1 MTTSDRLKT
10 HLLRRLRRH
19 SLRTLFQRACSA
31 DLLIPEDI
39 TVGTVSV
46 RRYRV
51 GPLAEITTGPMGGD
65 NVRRR
70 LARFLTAAVATPA
83 DPHAEVVK
91 ALIEEGFDLGKAEE
105 FVAGGTAP
113 TKTDGKEKRPKLRA
127 PSAPLITRPLL
138 DHLKQAAVPLPV
150 MDVAVV
156 TLLAE
161 ALRAPGCS
169 GAMLFTALK
178 SSAPLICLRLPT
190 REAEAVVSQL
200 LQQGAIL
207 PHPIHLVDGL
217 HHSFNDRWS
226 HDDQSASARTVLSY
240 PLTQLLAVSAER
252 LRRTL
257 AKATRASAPIL
268 VLTETESL
276 WPRRV
281 VSSADII
288 LDAPRLDNRMLAEII
303 ETCLGIPIESTLHGL
318 ATRTIKTENL
328 GLDDLALS
336 IRPDRHLDT
345 VLDRLEQ
352 LSRDNITIDGDDEK
366 EEETSAGTRKE
377 AKDEHEQKTDTTSRS
392 TSSERSRGK
401 GGKQHHVELILPQRI
416 QKKRGTTLPLLVE
429 SLAGYGEA
437 RQWALDLKADLT
449 LWKRKKI
456 RWSGMSTKLLLSGPP
471 GTGKTTFARALCN
484 SLEIPLIATSVGE
497 WLEPG
502 YLGDVLRRMTAVFE
516 AAQARQPV
524 IMLIDEI
531 DGIGRRDAGGGRNY
545 DEYWVSLVN
554 RLLELLDGALKSEG
568 VIIIGATNRPD
579 VIDPALRRS
588 GRLETHIPIQPPDL
602 DALEGIL
609 AHHLGPD
616 LRRVIGNI
624 VHAPACQASPQ
635 EAAHE

>member
-19 SLRTLFQRACSA
+19 SLRMLFRRACSA
-31 DLLIPEDI
+31 DLLMPEDI
-39 TVGTVSV
+39 AVGTISV
-46 RRYRV
+46 RRYRL
-51 GPLAEITTGPMGGD
+51 GPLAEIATGPTGSD

-70 LARFLTAAVATPA
+70 LARVHTSSVQVPV

-91 ALIEEGFDLGKAEE
+91 ALIEEGFDVGTANE
-105 FVAGGTAP
+105 FVAGGRL
-113 TKTDGKEKRPKLRA
+113 TKTDENEKRPKLRA
-127 PSAPLITRPLL
+127 PSAPLLARPLL
-138 DHLKQAAVPLPV
+138 DHLKQAALPLPV
-150 MDVAVV
+150 MDVAIVI
-156 TLLAE
+156 LLAE
-161 ALRAPGCS
+161 AFRAAGCS
-169 GAMLFTALK
+169 KAVLFAALR

-226 HDDQSASARTVLSY
+226 HDDQWASARTVLSY

-257 AKATRASAPIL
+257 AKATRAGAPIL

-288 LDAPRLDNRMLAEII
+288 LDAPRLDNHMLAEII

-318 ATRTIKTENL
+318 ATRTIKTGNL

-352 LSRDNITIDGDDEK
+352 LSRDNITIDGDDET
-366 EEETSAGTRKE
+366 EEETSAGTRTE
-377 AKDEHEQKTDTTSRS
+377 AKDEPEGKTETTSRS
-392 TSSERSRGK
+392 TSSGRSRGK
-401 GGKQHHVELILPQRI
+401 DGKYQVELILPQRI
-416 QKKRGTTLPLLVE
+416 QKKRGSQPPLLLE
-429 SLAGYGEA
+429 TLAGYGEA
-437 RQWALDLKADLT
+437 RLWALELKADLKM
-449 LWKRKKI
+449 WKRQRI
-456 RWSGMSTKLLLSGPP
+456 HWSDMSTKLLLSGPP

-484 SLEIPLIATSVGE
+484 SLQIPLIATSVAE

-502 YLGDVLRRMTAVFE
+502 YLGDVLRRMSSVFG

-588 GRLETHIPIQPPDL
+588 GRLETHITIEPPDL

-616 LRRVIGNI
+616 LRRVLGNVI
-624 VHAPACQASPQ
+624 HAPACQASPQ
-635 EAAHE
+635 ETAHE

>member
-1 MTTSDRLKT
+1 MTTSNRLKT

-39 TVGTVSV
+39 MVGTVSV
-46 RRYRV
+46 RRYRL
-51 GPLAEITTGPMGGD
+51 GPLAEIATGPTGSD
-65 NVRRR
+65 IVRRR
-70 LARFLTAAVATPA
+70 LARFHAASTTVPP

-91 ALIEEGFDLGKAEE
+91 ALIEEGFDLGTSQE
-105 FVAGGTAP
+105 FVAGGRP
-113 TKTDGKEKRPKLRA
+113 TKTDENEKRVKPRA
-127 PSAPLITRPLL
+127 PSAPLLARPLL
-138 DHLKQAAVPLPV
+138 DHLKQAALPLPV
-150 MDVAVV
+150 VDVAIV

-169 GAMLFTALK
+169 EAMLFTALK

-190 REAEAVVSQL
+190 REAEAVVNQL

-240 PLTQLLAVSAER
+240 PLTQLLAVSTER

-257 AKATRASAPIL
+257 AKATRAGAPIL

-288 LDAPRLDNRMLAEII
+288 LDAPRLDSRMLAEII
-303 ETCLGIPIESTLHGL
+303 ETCLGIPIESTLNGL
-318 ATRTIKTENL
+318 ATRTIKTGNL

-336 IRPDRHLDT
+336 IRPDRFFDD

-352 LSRDNITIDGDDEK
+352 LSRDNLTIDGDDET
-366 EEETSAGTRKE
+366 EEESSAGTRKG
-377 AKDEHEQKTDTTSRS
+377 AKDEDEEKTDTASRS

-401 GGKQHHVELILPQRI
+401 GGKQHHVELILPQRNR
-416 QKKRGTTLPLLVE
+416 KKRGFQPPLLLE
-429 SLAGYGEA
+429 TLAGYGEA
-437 RQWALDLKADLT
+437 RLWALELKADLK

-456 RWSGMSTKLLLSGPP
+456 RWSDMSTKLLLSGPP
-471 GTGKTTFARALCN
+471 GTGKTTFAKALCN
-484 SLEIPLIATSVGE
+484 SLEIPLIATSVAE

-502 YLGDVLRRMTAVFE
+502 YLGDVLRRMSSVFG

-531 DGIGRRDAGGGRNY
+531 DGIGRRDAGGGRSY
-545 DEYWVSLVN
+545 DDYWISVIN
-554 RLLELLDGALKSEG
+554 RLLELLDGALKSDG
-568 VIIIGATNRPD
+568 IIIIGATNRPD
-579 VIDPALRRS
+579 AIDPALRRS

-602 DALEGIL
+602 HALESIL

-616 LRRVIGNI
+616 LKRVMANATQAKA
-624 VHAPACQASPQ
+624 VPADSQ
-635 EAAHE
+635 EPAHG

>member
-1 MTTSDRLKT
+1 MTTSNRLKT

-39 TVGTVSV
+39 MVGTVSV
-46 RRYRV
+46 RRYRL
-51 GPLAEITTGPMGGD
+51 GPLAEIATGPTGSD
-65 NVRRR
+65 IVRRR
-70 LARFLTAAVATPA
+70 LARFHAASTTVPP

-91 ALIEEGFDLGKAEE
+91 ALIEEGFDLGTSQE
-105 FVAGGTAP
+105 FVAGGRP
-113 TKTDGKEKRPKLRA
+113 TKTDENEKRVKPRA
-127 PSAPLITRPLL
+127 PSAPLLARPLL
-138 DHLKQAAVPLPV
+138 DHLKQAALPLPV
-150 MDVAVV
+150 VDVAIV

-169 GAMLFTALK
+169 EAMLFTALK

-190 REAEAVVSQL
+190 REAEAVVNQL

-240 PLTQLLAVSAER
+240 PLTQLLAVSTER

-257 AKATRASAPIL
+257 AKATRAGAPIL

-318 ATRTIKTENL
+318 ATRTIKTGNL

-352 LSRDNITIDGDDEK
+352 LSRDNITIDGDDET

-377 AKDEHEQKTDTTSRS
+377 AKDEPEGKTETTSRS
-392 TSSERSRGK
+392 TSSGRSRGK
-401 GGKQHHVELILPQRI
+401 DGKYQVELILPQRI
-416 QKKRGTTLPLLVE
+416 RKKRASQQPLILE
-429 SLAGYGEA
+429 TLAGYGEA
-437 RQWALDLKADLT
+437 RQWALELKADLK
-449 LWKRKKI
+449 LWMRKKI
-456 RWSGMSTKLLLSGPP
+456 HWSDMSTKLLLSGPP

-484 SLEIPLIATSVGE
+484 SLEIPLIATSVAE

-502 YLGDVLRRMTAVFE
+502 YLGDVLRRMSSVFE
-516 AAQARQPV
+516 AAQARQPM

-531 DGIGRRDAGGGRNY
+531 DGIGRRDAGGGRSY
-545 DEYWVSLVN
+545 DDYWISVIN
-554 RLLELLDGALKSEG
+554 RLLELLDGAVKSEG

>member
-39 TVGTVSV
+39 TVETVSV
-46 RRYRV
+46 RRYRL
-51 GPLAEITTGPMGGD
+51 GPLAEVATGPTGSD

-70 LARFLTAAVATPA
+70 LARVHTSSVQMPV

-91 ALIEEGFDLGKAEE
+91 ALIEESFDVGTANE
-105 FVAGGTAP
+105 FVAGKTVP
-113 TKTDGKEKRPKLRA
+113 TKTDGQEKRPKLRTS
-127 PSAPLITRPLL
+127 SAPLLAQPLL
-138 DHLKQAAVPLPV
+138 DHLKQAALPLPV
-150 MDVAVV
+150 MDVAIV

-178 SSAPLICLRLPT
+178 SSSPLICLRLPT
-190 REAEAVVSQL
+190 REAEAVVNQL

-318 ATRTIKTENL
+318 ATRTIKTGNL

-366 EEETSAGTRKE
+366 EEDTSAGTRKE
-377 AKDEHEQKTDTTSRS
+377 AKDELRL
-392 TSSERSRGK
+392 RGC
-401 GGKQHHVELILPQRI
+401 
-416 QKKRGTTLPLLVE
+416 
-429 SLAGYGEA
+429 
-437 RQWALDLKADLT
+437 
-449 LWKRKKI
+449 
-456 RWSGMSTKLLLSGPP
+456 SGPP
-471 GTGKTTFARALCN
+471 ARDHA
-484 SLEIPLIATSVGE
+484 
-497 WLEPG
+497 
-502 YLGDVLRRMTAVFE
+502 D
-516 AAQARQPV
+516 
-524 IMLIDEI
+524 
-531 DGIGRRDAGGGRNY
+531 RRDRRN
-545 DEYWVSLVN
+545 WAS
-554 RLLELLDGALKSEG
+554 RCWRG
-568 VIIIGATNRPD
+568 PQ
-579 VIDPALRRS
+579 LR
-588 GRLETHIPIQPPDL
+588 
-602 DALEGIL
+602 
-609 AHHLGPD
+609 
-616 LRRVIGNI
+616 
-624 VHAPACQASPQ
+624 
-635 EAAHE
+635 

>member
-19 SLRTLFQRACSA
+19 SLRMLFRRACSA
-31 DLLIPEDI
+31 DLLMPEDI
-39 TVGTVSV
+39 AVGTASV
-46 RRYRV
+46 RRYRL
-51 GPLAEITTGPMGGD
+51 GPLAEIATGPTGSD

-70 LARFLTAAVATPA
+70 LARVHTSSVQMPV

-91 ALIEEGFDLGKAEE
+91 ALIEEGFDVGTANE
-105 FVAGGTAP
+105 FVAGGTVP
-113 TKTDGKEKRPKLRA
+113 TKTDGKEKRVKLLA
-127 PSAPLITRPLL
+127 SSAPLLARPLL
-138 DHLKQAAVPLPV
+138 DHLKQAALPLPV

-169 GAMLFTALK
+169 EAVLFTALK

-207 PHPIHLVDGL
+207 PHPIHLVDAL

-257 AKATRASAPIL
+257 AKATRAGAPIL

-288 LDAPRLDNRMLAEII
+288 LDAPRLDSRMLAEII
-303 ETCLGIPIESTLHGL
+303 ETCLGISIESTLNGL
-318 ATRTIKTENL
+318 ATRAIKTGNL
-328 GLDDLALS
+328 GLDDLALA
-336 IRPDRHLDT
+336 IRPDRFLDE

-352 LSRDNITIDGDDEK
+352 LSRDNLTIDGDDET
-366 EEETSAGTRKE
+366 EEETSAKTRKE
-377 AKDEHEQKTDTTSRS
+377 AKDEEKTDTASRS

-401 GGKQHHVELILPQRI
+401 GGKHQVELILPQRT
-416 QKKRGTTLPLLVE
+416 QKKRGMPPPLLVE

-437 RQWALDLKADLT
+437 RLWALELKADLKM
-449 LWKRKKI
+449 WKRQRI
-456 RWSGMSTKLLLSGPP
+456 HWSDMSTKLLLSGPP
-471 GTGKTTFARALCN
+471 GTGKTTFAKALCN
-484 SLEIPLIATSVGE
+484 SLEIPLIATSVAE

-531 DGIGRRDAGGGRNY
+531 DGIGRRDAGGGRQY
-545 DEYWVSLVN
+545 DEYWVSLIN

-588 GRLETHIPIQPPDL
+588 GRLETHITIEPPDL

-609 AHHLGPD
+609 AHHLGAD
-616 LRRVIGNI
+616 LRRVIGNL
-624 VHAPACQASPQ
+624 VHAPAYQANPQ

>member
-1 MTTSDRLKT
+1 M
-10 HLLRRLRRH
+10 
-19 SLRTLFQRACSA
+19 
-31 DLLIPEDI
+31 PEDI

-46 RRYRV
+46 RRYRL
-51 GPLAEITTGPMGGD
+51 GPLAEIATGHSGRD
-65 NVRRR
+65 IVRRR
-70 LARFLTAAVATPA
+70 LARFHTTSAAVPP

-91 ALIEEGFDLGKAEE
+91 ALIEEGFDVGTAEE
-105 FVAGGTAP
+105 FAADETAP
-113 TKTDGKEKRPKLRA
+113 TKTDGEEKRVKPRA
-127 PSAPLITRPLL
+127 PSAPLLARPLL
-138 DHLKQAAVPLPV
+138 DHLKQAAWPLPV

-169 GAMLFTALK
+169 EEMLFTALK
-178 SSAPLICLRLPT
+178 SSAPLICLRLPM
-190 REAEAVVSQL
+190 RESEAVVKQL
-200 LQQGAIL
+200 LQQGTIL

-217 HHSFNDRWS
+217 HYSFNDRWS
-226 HDDQSASARTVLSY
+226 PDDGAPLCSTVLSY

-257 AKATRASAPIL
+257 AKATRAGAPIL

-281 VSSADII
+281 VSSADIV

-303 ETCLGIPIESTLHGL
+303 ETCLGIPIESTLNGL
-318 ATRTIKTENL
+318 ATRTIKTGNL

-336 IRPDRHLDT
+336 IRPDRFFDD

-352 LSRDNITIDGDDEK
+352 LSRDNLMIDGDDET
-366 EEETSAGTRKE
+366 EEETSARTRKE
-377 AKDEHEQKTDTTSRS
+377 AKDEPEEKTETTSRS

-401 GGKQHHVELILPQRI
+401 GGKQHHVELILPQRVR
-416 QKKRGTTLPLLVE
+416 KKRGSQPPLLLE
-429 SLAGYGEA
+429 TLAGYGEA
-437 RQWALDLKADLT
+437 RLWALELKADLK

-456 RWSGMSTKLLLSGPP
+456 RWSDMSTKLLLSGPP
-471 GTGKTTFARALCN
+471 GTGKTTFAKALCN
-484 SLEIPLIATSVGE
+484 SLEIPLIATSVAE

-588 GRLETHIPIQPPDL
+588 GRLETHINIEPPDL

-616 LRRVIGNI
+616 LRRVTAN
-624 VHAPACQASPQ
+624 AAQAKALPADPQ
-635 EAAHE
+635 EPAHG